1 MGVKMSTF
9 TKQFTSADEYENW
22 LRGVGERI
30 HVLTITNS
38 APARNLSN
46 RGAEQTVVVR
56 YETQDRSLA
65 PEKSK
70 LGTLLQIVAIGT
82 VFWALFIYA
91 ITKLL

>member
-1 MGVKMSTF
+1 MSTF
-9 TKQFTSADEYENW
+9 TKQFTSADEYETW

-38 APARNLSN
+38 APARNLSS
-46 RGAEQTVVVR
+46 RGAEPTVVVR
-56 YETQDRSLA
+56 YETQDRSLG

-70 LGTLLQIVAIGT
+70 AGTLLQIVAIGT
-82 VFWALFIYA
+82 IFWALFIYA